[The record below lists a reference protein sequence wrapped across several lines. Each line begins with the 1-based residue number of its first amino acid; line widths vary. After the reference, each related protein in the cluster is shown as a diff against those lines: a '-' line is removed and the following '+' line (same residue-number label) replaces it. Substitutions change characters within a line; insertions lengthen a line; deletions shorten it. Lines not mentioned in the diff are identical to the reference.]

1 MDEGD
6 GLKQHSSSSRRRD
19 SKKSSRQQTIANEDI
34 AAGNSS
40 DSRHQALSQQLVENY
55 LQYAEIMRK
64 DLATSRKQ
72 QPPSL
77 SRHVHPAEVHVDI
90 AASEHKTSRDEKSKS
105 SLCDEKRSSFKE
117 KSDDDIKKS
126 KASITCDEDR
136 TSRKTSMPIEEH
148 HRSSR
153 KTSHPN
159 EERHGQT
166 DFAEPLSTK
175 LSNGKSRLSDSAAV
189 KESSKIDSFAKQKDR
204 FSENNQMASQRKS
217 SGKNDEVIESEANEP
232 SSRQSTYASASLAS
246 SGEKEFLNFGENSIR
261 VLPLSSQQQNI
272 TPPVATSP
280 RKKSRSSK
288 EDIKEQL
295 SRDISSHLKEL
306 ELRHLEEKE
315 RKKSRSSQSE
325 KNKEPSSNDLRS
337 HLEEFQLRHKEDLK
351 IIKQCNLDI
360 VVPEPQQHVST
371 KSNLVKSHAQDEQII
386 RAIRPPAKEIR
397 TSTTRDRLSA
407 SRPSG
412 SSEAE
417 SQPPALH
424 YADSPEPDPFNFMA
438 SVKRKF
444 QNQEMEFQKSSNERR
459 TNENIASDS
468 IALSEGPLSI
478 TLGSIRS
485 SKNGDIKKSPSLN
498 DDNSAK
504 AEKVQNGSEK
514 GRDRQQQ
521 SDTLHEQ
528 LVSSH
533 KFYLSN
539 ILGLKCNYFVIS
551 KEIFRITKSLS
562 LRRFVLST

>member
-19 SKKSSRQQTIANEDI
+19 SKKSSRQHSNVHDD
-34 AAGNSS
+34 NSS
-40 DSRHQALSQQLVENY
+40 DSRHQAISQQLVENY

-64 DLATSRKQ
+64 DLATSREKQ
-72 QPPSL
+72 PTSL
-77 SRHVHPAEVHVDI
+77 SRQAHPAEVHVDI
-90 AASEHKTSRDEKSKS
+90 AAEHKTSRDEKSKS
-105 SLCDEKRSSFKE
+105 SMCQEKRSSFKE
-117 KSDDDIKKS
+117 KSDADIKKS
-126 KASITCDEDR
+126 KASIAIDEDPS
-136 TSRKTSMPIEEH
+136 SRKTSQPIEEH

-153 KTSHPN
+153 KTSYPN
-159 EERHGQT
+159 DERRGQT
-166 DFAEPLSTK
+166 DFAEPLSAK
-175 LSNGKSRLSDSAAV
+175 FSNGKSRHSESAVV

-204 FSENNQMASQRKS
+204 FSENNQIASQRKS
-217 SGKNDEVIESEANEP
+217 SVKNDEVIESEAHEP

-246 SGEKEFLNFGENSIR
+246 SGEKDFPNFGENSIR

-272 TPPVATSP
+272 TPPMATSP

-306 ELRHLEEKE
+306 ELRHMEEKE

-360 VVPEPQQHVST
+360 VVPEPQQHVPT
-371 KSNLVKSHAQDEQII
+371 KNNLVKSHSHAQDEQSI
-386 RAIRPPAKEIR
+386 RAIRPLAKEIR

-444 QNQEMEFQKSSNERR
+444 QNQEMEFQKFSNERR

-485 SKNGDIKKSPSLN
+485 SKNGDNKKTPSLN
-498 DDNSAK
+498 DDKSAG
-504 AEKVQNGSEK
+504 AEKAQNGSEK
-514 GRDRQQQ
+514 SRDRQQQ
-521 SDTLHEQ
+521 SEKLQEQ
-528 LVSSH
+528 LVSSNQI
-533 KFYLSN
+533 YL
-539 ILGLKCNYFVIS
+539 
-551 KEIFRITKSLS
+551 
-562 LRRFVLST
+562 